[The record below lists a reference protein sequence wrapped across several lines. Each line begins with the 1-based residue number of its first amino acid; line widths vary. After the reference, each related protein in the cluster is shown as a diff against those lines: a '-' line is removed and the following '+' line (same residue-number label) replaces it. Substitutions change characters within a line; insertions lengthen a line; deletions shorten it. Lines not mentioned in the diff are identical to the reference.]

1 MDQEPNSWKLKA
13 SDTNLEASKS
23 KKSAVDYGYIRD
35 DFIQYFVDGKHKR
48 EVIMRIGY
56 YNRCFCFQ
64 QIFSKFLINDSQ
76 ENPKVTR
83 GMG

>member
-1 MDQEPNSWKLKA
+1 MDPENEWKLKA

-35 DFIQYFVDGKHKR
+35 EFIQYFVEGKHKR

-64 QIFSKFLINDSQ
+64 QIFAKFLISGSKEDHQVS
-76 ENPKVTR
+76 
-83 GMG
+83 G